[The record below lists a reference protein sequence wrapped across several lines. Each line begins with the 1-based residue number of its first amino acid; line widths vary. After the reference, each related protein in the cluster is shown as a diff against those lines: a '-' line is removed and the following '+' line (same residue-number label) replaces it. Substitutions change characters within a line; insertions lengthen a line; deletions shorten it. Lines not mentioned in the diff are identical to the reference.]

1 MKIVE
6 LTIENIEEL
15 GFDAVALVEHPA
27 MEANFYSFTQDN
39 IEEVLLYNMLEDV
52 VLKDIPEELVRYQ
65 EMSTQR
71 ETLESYNDYPQGASD
86 NACKVLR
93 WIDEHGRDEV
103 AGMTQVGLR
112 RANQLCNRENISE
125 ETIARMAAFERHRN
139 NSEISEEYKGTPWKD
154 KGYVAWLGWGG
165 DAGIAWA
172 QRKLKSIRKE
182 EQSQEFKF
190 SVEEEQQMVVGPLM
204 IPNKMIYRVD
214 PSTGEEYF
222 VYFYSRYCPIRIA
235 RKMMRE
241 KKLDQVN
248 LEHVQEAV
256 VDGHMVETW
265 LVDDPELDKQKVY
278 NMNYPTGTWMGMYKV
293 EDPKAWQMVKDQEIR
308 RFFYR
313 RFLQKPECSI
323 GKIYLFRIR
332 IK

>member
-27 MEANFYSFTQDN
+27 MEANFYSFTQDS

-52 VLKDIPEELVRYQ
+52 TLKDIPKELVRYQ
-65 EMSTQR
+65 ELNTQR
-71 ETLESYNDYPQGASD
+71 ETVESYSD
-86 NACKVLR
+86 
-93 WIDEHGRDEV
+93 H
-103 AGMTQVGLR
+103 
-112 RANQLCNRENISE
+112 
-125 ETIARMAAFERHRN
+125 
-139 NSEISEEYKGTPWKD
+139 
-154 KGYVAWLGWGG
+154 
-165 DAGIAWA
+165 
-172 QRKLKSIRKE
+172 
-182 EQSQEFKF
+182 SQEFKF

-222 VYFYSRYCPIRIA
+222 VYFTVDTVNKIA

-308 RFFYR
+308 GFSIEGFFKNR
-313 RFLQKPECSI
+313 NVQ
-323 GKIYLFRIR
+323 
-332 IK
+332 

>member
-27 MEANFYSFTQDN
+27 MEANFYSFTQDS

-52 VLKDIPEELVRYQ
+52 TLKDIPGELVRYQ
-65 EMSTQR
+65 ELNTQR
-71 ETLESYNDYPQGASD
+71 ETLESYNDYPEGASD

-103 AGMTQVGLR
+103 SGMTAVGLR
-112 RANQLCNRENISE
+112 RANQLCNKENISE

-190 SVEEEQQMVVGPLM
+190 SVEEDQQMVVGPLM

-214 PSTGEEYF
+214 HNTGEEYF
-222 VYFYSRYCPIRIA
+222 VYFTVDTINKIA

-293 EDPKAWQMVKDQEIR
+293 EDPQVWQMVRNQEIR
-308 RFFYR
+308 GFSIEGFFKNR
-313 RFLQKPECSI
+313 NVQ
-323 GKIYLFRIR
+323 
-332 IK
+332 